1 MSKDD
6 ILNKLLTNTIEIT
19 NKETEHFVPVW
30 WVKQVINELGL
41 DSPYVDKDLESHIN
55 EIKEYFNEE
64 TNIIFS
70 EPKIIDDVEA
80 CDVTFKKNNVIV
92 IIDEFKRYHIINAD
106 NHIKPTNN
114 QYNTNDVLINIL
126 KFYLNYSKDE
136 RTNN

>member
-41 DSPYVDKDLESHIN
+41 DSPYVNKDLESHIN

>member
-70 EPKIIDDVEA
+70 EPYITDDVEA

-114 QYNTNDVLINIL
+114 QYKTNDSIISIL
-126 KFYLNYSKDE
+126 KFYLNYKKDE
-136 RTNN
+136 

>member
-6 ILNKLLTNTIEIT
+6 ILNKLLSKTQEIT
-19 NKETEHFVPVW
+19 NTETEQYVPVW

-41 DSPYVDKDLESHIN
+41 DSPYVNKDLESHIN

-114 QYNTNDVLINIL
+114 QYKTNDSMISIL
-126 KFYLNYSKDE
+126 KFYLNYKKDE
-136 RTNN
+136 